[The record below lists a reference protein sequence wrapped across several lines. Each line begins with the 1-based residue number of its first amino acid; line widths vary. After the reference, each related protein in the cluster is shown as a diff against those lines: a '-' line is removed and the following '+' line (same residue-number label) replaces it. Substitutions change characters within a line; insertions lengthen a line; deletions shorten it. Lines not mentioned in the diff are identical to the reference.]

1 VSIFVCP
8 CPCPLG
14 IRLVDRP
21 TLYSQQIKF
30 NNIMKRTIILI
41 GIAIS
46 LSITSFSQVI
56 RGSWPDTI
64 SIPQEQFNVKQRLV
78 TGSVCLVG
86 GGMLVYVGR
95 EITRGKIETTVHPD
109 NFFFPGYSFIGI
121 GVAAFVS
128 AYLKWEE
135 MKLMVDERGIGFI
148 FRLYLLCHLTSN
160 TLFFTVLA
168 EDMWHIRLL
177 CYGYT

>member
-1 VSIFVCP
+1 
-8 CPCPLG
+8 
-14 IRLVDRP
+14 
-21 TLYSQQIKF
+21 
-30 NNIMKRTIILI
+30 MKRTIILI

-56 RGSWPDTI
+56 SDSWPDTI
-64 SIPQEQFNVKQRLV
+64 SIPAEQFKVKQRLV
-78 TGSVCLVG
+78 TGSVCLLG
-86 GGMLVYVGR
+86 GATLLYVGR

-135 MKLMVDERGIGFI
+135 VEMLVRKDQIGFI
-148 FRLYLLCHLTSN
+148 FWLRHKT
-160 TLFFTVLA
+160 
-168 EDMWHIRLL
+168 
-177 CYGYT
+177 

>member
-1 VSIFVCP
+1 M
-8 CPCPLG
+8 
-14 IRLVDRP
+14 DRP
-21 TLYSQQIKF
+21 TFYSQQIKF

-56 RGSWPDTI
+56 SDSWPDTI
-64 SIPQEQFNVKQRLV
+64 SIPAEQFKVKQRLV
-78 TGSVCLVG
+78 TGSVCLLG
-86 GGMLVYVGR
+86 GATLLYVGR

-135 MKLMVDERGIGFI
+135 VEMLVRKDQIGFI
-148 FRLYLLCHLTSN
+148 FWLRHKT
-160 TLFFTVLA
+160 
-168 EDMWHIRLL
+168 
-177 CYGYT
+177 